1 MALHPHFSTRSV
13 IHTLQKKATSQ
24 FVDQMSHPCFISLI
38 HDNQLSGSHFGNRS
52 QYISCSQTL
61 GALKS
66 RLMDHELLSKSNK
79 AKSSLQAHVNST
91 LSSIHFRTSGVMFWF
106 HRVGIRQRCP
116 AVFVK
121 TLAWVGVF
129 ILADSETS
137 F

>member
-1 MALHPHFSTRSV
+1 MALYFSTRSV
-13 IHTLQKKATSQ
+13 TRTLQKKATSQ
-24 FVDQMSHPCFISLI
+24 FVDQMSHRCFISLI

-66 RLMDHELLSKSNK
+66 RLMDHELLSKCNK
-79 AKSSLQAHVNST
+79 AKSSLQAHVNSL
-91 LSSIHFRTSGVMFWF
+91 LSYIHFRTSRVTFWF
-106 HRVGIRQRCP
+106 HRVATRWRCP

-129 ILADSETS
+129 ILEGSETS